1 MLKPFAL
8 DKPSIMERLG
18 DDEDIFSM
26 MVDMFLDDV
35 DNNCTALQ
43 SAMAAADAKQLQ
55 REAHTVKGL
64 LATFSDEAGADLA
77 LSLEKEAKDGNLA
90 AGANLLPQIMARM
103 HEVGSVLQSL
113 SAR

>member
-1 MLKPFAL
+1 MN
-8 DKPSIMERLG
+8 
-18 DDEDIFSM
+18 
-26 MVDMFLDDV
+26 DMFHDD
-35 DNNCTALQ
+35 DDYTCPAMQ
-43 SAMAAADAKQLQ
+43 SALAAADAKQLQ

-64 LATFSDEAGADLA
+64 LATFSDEAGAGLA
-77 LSLEKEAKDGNLA
+77 LRLEKEAKDGNLA